1 MTFRTLRFIIGWLLV
16 MGLSGASSTA
26 WAQTVSSAEYFFD
39 TDPGVGNGISIA
51 ITAGPAV
58 EINAE
63 INLTGLAAGTHIL
76 FVRARD
82 SNGRWSL
89 MEGRTFLIQESPTT
103 SIPTITAAE
112 YFFDTDPGN
121 GNGTSLSV
129 TVGSTINLEPEINL
143 TGLPA
148 GTHILFVRARDSN
161 GRWSLMEGRTFL
173 VQPTPVTLNAVPTQ
187 AEYFFDTDPGFG
199 KGKSIAIGEDGQAE
213 VEIDL
218 SKEGLDAGFHTLYI
232 RVKDSRGVWSLQE
245 SRPLVINQALTSLA
259 QITAAEYYFDNANP
273 APGAGKPLTITSGA
287 SLEMDT
293 EIDITSL
300 ALGKHQ
306 LTIRVKDNNGIWSDV
321 SVQEFTIDPNAIKV
335 LTLAPT
341 DVTSE
346 SITLHGTINANGTS
360 AIVAFQYSTDLSYTT
375 LAPSTPSTVTGTT
388 DTPISAAI
396 TGLTANT
403 TYNYRIRVI
412 TALDTMYSLN
422 ETFNTPLES
431 ILPTATLSP
440 ADDASNINIYSDLT
454 LTFSEAIQKGTGSI
468 VIRQNNDVH
477 STIPLS
483 SDLITISENDTKVTI
498 NPAIDFEFSASISV
512 EIPEGTFTDL
522 AGNNYVGT
530 TATTWNFTTLPPITI
545 EKGFTEIE
553 SDASAAETAVK
564 VNYPVTAISGV
575 KIFSKDITRS
585 EWREYA
591 MTPNPQD
598 LAKFAL
604 NLPLPA
610 TLKDEIGLEYYFELT
625 TTAGQ
630 KVATDVQLVNTSY
643 NDPGLPIPGLIFGAE
658 KKDYQIISIPL
669 NTSLKEVSAILNEL
683 EHPYKREKWR
693 LFTYENGHLVEY
705 TNGFTT
711 IEPGKAYLLI
721 VKDQISINTGEGSTL
736 RQNENNPFTLN
747 LLKGWNLIGNPY
759 NLNLSWKEIREKSGI
774 PETGLV
780 GKLRVLQDGTY
791 PDAGSDKLNA
801 FSGGFVFCDDPVT
814 LKFPV
819 KRNLEY
825 NSARIAAEESL
836 PRYNPDSEFESNFTL
851 HTKEL
856 SYGLGGLG
864 MHPEAQPDR
873 DYLDEMGLPKIL
885 HYLQVN
891 FAHSEHFYGR
901 FTKDMVPVEEKKVW
915 EFTVESN
922 LDAQQATLKWENYF
936 AKATG
941 KQLFL
946 YDPTAERIIDMQ
958 VQQQYTFDLSKER
971 RFRVY
976 YGDARFMAENLI
988 ASRIQLLANMPNPF
1002 SESTTIAF
1010 ALPKSQQPYQVLVQ
1024 VYDANG
1030 KQVATL
1036 AEGKYQ
1042 AGFYQLVWD
1051 GKNGQ
1056 GQQLPAGMYMGRA
1069 TIRDAASSQNYTLKM
1084 ILR

>member
-1 MTFRTLRFIIGWLLV
+1 MTFRILRFIIGCLLV
-16 MGLSGASSTA
+16 MGLSGASGTA

-39 TDPGVGNGISIA
+39 TDPGVGNGTSIT
-51 ITAGPAV
+51 ITAGASV

-63 INLTGLAAGTHIL
+63 IDMTSLTTGTHIL
-76 FVRARD
+76 FVRTRD

-89 MEGRTFLIQESPTT
+89 MEGRTFLIQDAPVIST
-103 SIPTITAAE
+103 PTITAAE

-129 TVGSTINLEPEINL
+129 TAGSTIDLEPEINL
-143 TGLPA
+143 TGLAA
-148 GTHILFVRARDSN
+148 GVHTLFVRTRDSN
-161 GRWSLMEGRTFL
+161 GKWSLIEGRTFL
-173 VQPTPVTLNAVPTQ
+173 VQPTPVTVNTVPTQ
-187 AEYFFDTDPGFG
+187 GEYFFDTDPGFG
-199 KGKSIAIGEDGQAE
+199 KGKSIAIGENGQAE

-218 SKEGLDAGFHTLYI
+218 SKEGLNAGFHTLYI
-232 RVKDSRGVWSLQE
+232 RVKDSRGTWSLQE
-245 SRPLVINQALTSLA
+245 SRSLVINQALTSLA
-259 QITAAEYYFDNANP
+259 QITAAEYFFDNANP
-273 APGAGKPLTITSGA
+273 APGAGKPLTITPGA
-287 SLEMDT
+287 SLEMDS
-293 EIDITSL
+293 EIDITNL

-306 LTIRVKDNNGIWSDV
+306 LTIRVKDSKGIWSDV

-341 DVTSE
+341 NVTSE
-346 SITLHGTINANGTS
+346 SITLQGTVNANGAS
-360 AIVAFQYSTDLSYTT
+360 AAVAFQYSTDLSYVT
-375 LAPSTPSTVTGTT
+375 LAPATPSSVTGTA
-388 DTPISAAI
+388 DTPVSVAL

-412 TALDTMYSLN
+412 TAQDTVYSLN
-422 ETFNTPLES
+422 ETFYTPLES
-431 ILPTATLSP
+431 IPPTATLSP
-440 ADDASNINIYSDLT
+440 VDDATNINIYSDLT

-468 VIRQNNDVH
+468 IIRQNNDVYA
-477 STIPLS
+477 TIPLS
-483 SDLITISENDTKVTI
+483 SDLITISETDTKVTI
-498 NPAIDFEFSASISV
+498 NPATDFEFSARISV

-564 VNYPVTAISGV
+564 VNYPVAAISQV
-575 KIFSKDITRS
+575 KILSKDITRN
-585 EWREYA
+585 EWREYP
-591 MTPNPQD
+591 MLQNTQD
-598 LAKFAL
+598 LAKFTL

-630 KVATDVQLVNTSY
+630 KVVTDVQLVNTSY
-643 NDPGLPIPGLIFGAE
+643 NDPGLPIPGLIFGSE

-669 NTSLKEVSAILNEL
+669 NTSLKEVSAIFNEL
-683 EHPYKREKWR
+683 GSYDKEKWR
-693 LFTYENGHLVEY
+693 LFAFENSRLVEY

-721 VKDQISINTGEGSTL
+721 VKDQISITTGEGSTL

-774 PETGLV
+774 PENGLV

-801 FSGGFVFCDDPVT
+801 FSGGFVFCDEAVT

-836 PRYNPDSEFESNFTL
+836 PRYHPDSEFESNFTL

-864 MHPEAQPDR
+864 MHPDAQPDR
-873 DYLDEMGLPKIL
+873 DYLDEIGLPKIL

-891 FAHSEHFYGR
+891 FAHPEHFYGR
-901 FTKDMVPVEEKKVW
+901 FTKDMVPVEENKVW

-922 LDAQQATLKWENYF
+922 LDAQQASLKWENYF
-936 AKATG
+936 ARAIG

-958 VQQQYTFDLSKER
+958 SQQQYTFDLSKEHK
-971 RFRVY
+971 FRVY
-976 YGDARFMAENLI
+976 YGDARFMAENLN

-1010 ALPKSQQPYQVLVQ
+1010 ALPKSQLPYQVQVQ
-1024 VYDANG
+1024 VFDANG

-1056 GQQLPAGMYMGRA
+1056 GQRLPAGMYMGRA
-1069 TIRDAASSQNYTLKM
+1069 TIRDSASSQNYTLKM